1 MLDFSSIGFAQ
12 KKELETYQ
20 VCQRE
25 DISSLF
31 DKVACNYDSAMCSVG
46 YPDPELICNV
56 VQDISSERG
65 LSLDK
70 VEIIDFGCGTG
81 QVGLKLKEK
90 GVKHMTGIDCSKAM
104 LEIAKKK
111 GVYSS
116 LHNIL
121 LGGEDYV

>member
-90 GVKHMTGIDCSKAM
+90 VDCSKAM

-121 LGGEDYV
+121 LGGDDYV